1 MTKPMKIVILE
12 PSDII
17 REGVRSIL
25 LKINENFR
33 LSRTEDPV
41 NLISYLQREEPD
53 VLIVNPCVPGLKHP
67 NEIKQESRLE
77 NLICIA
83 LLTSLETFRLQTEYD
98 ASISILDEFEQ
109 IRDKMVKL
117 SPRKTE
123 PEGEKNLSQREKEIV
138 AYIAKGYTNKQIAD
152 ALCLSSH
159 TVITHRR
166 NIASKLQIHSP
177 AGLTIYAV
185 VNKLVKLEEIK
196 D

>member
-12 PSDII
+12 PSDIV
-17 REGVRSIL
+17 REGIRSVL

-33 LSRTEDPV
+33 LARTEDPV
-41 NLISYLQREEPD
+41 NLFSYLQREEPD
-53 VLIVNPCVPGLKHP
+53 VLIANPCVPGLKHP
-67 NEIKQESRLE
+67 NEIKQESGLG

-83 LLTSLETFRLQTEYD
+83 LLTSLESFRLQAEYD

-123 PEGEKNLSQREKEIV
+123 PEGEKTLSQREKEIV